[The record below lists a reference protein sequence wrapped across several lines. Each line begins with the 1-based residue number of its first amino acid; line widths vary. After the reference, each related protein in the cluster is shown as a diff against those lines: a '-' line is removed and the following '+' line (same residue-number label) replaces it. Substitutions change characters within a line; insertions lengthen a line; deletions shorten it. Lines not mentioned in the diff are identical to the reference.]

1 MICRGCLSC
10 PAQCA
15 LGVFADTRQPE
26 TAGGCKMSLNSC
38 AQQRGPWNTAWA
50 ASGNVGPSAM
60 LYHLDSFRNILSHPS
75 VHKLNHSLSGKK
87 ARWLFFISRNPQEA
101 KPTYNDQGGNRPDDP
116 LALSRL
122 ALRVGQSCRRL
133 GSPCWTPLSS
143 ILCLFS

>member
-10 PAQCA
+10 PVRCA

-26 TAGGCKMSLNSC
+26 TVGGCKMLPNSC
-38 AQQRGPWNTAWA
+38 AQQRGPWA
-50 ASGNVGPSAM
+50 AFGNVGPSAM

-75 VHKLNHSLSGKK
+75 VHELNHSLSGKK

-116 LALSRL
+116 LAFLLS
-122 ALRVGQSCRRL
+122 
-133 GSPCWTPLSS
+133 TPSGAVLQEAWEPQLDPT
-143 ILCLFS
+143 IQYPLPI